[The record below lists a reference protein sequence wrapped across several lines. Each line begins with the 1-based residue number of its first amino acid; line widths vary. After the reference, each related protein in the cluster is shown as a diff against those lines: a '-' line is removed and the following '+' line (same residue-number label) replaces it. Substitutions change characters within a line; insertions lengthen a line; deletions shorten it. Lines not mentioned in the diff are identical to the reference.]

1 VYFRVKDT
9 QACRPLQEKKRD
21 PYRSLRAR
29 LLHHGLNLKS
39 FARMHSYAYTTV
51 HSAARGLRGGV
62 KSVKIRKHLEEVAN
76 APTQ

>member
-1 VYFRVKDT
+1 
-9 QACRPLQEKKRD
+9 
-21 PYRSLRAR
+21 
-29 LLHHGLNLKS
+29 
-39 FARMHSYAYTTV
+39 MHSYAYTTV